1 MGHKVPNNI
10 HGFSCSNS
18 YYYLAAS
25 QIWIPTITTIPL
37 TVSTVELSRAFF
49 SSQALEAVGGHEW
62 CKSLCGASDG
72 RLLSCYGIFWVHLV
86 KLPCSTVT
94 LDGSCGG
101 RRKKHAATSTNPF
114 SAVLCAWDLSSSQA
128 IHFLSASFYHG
139 QSDSTRSLPG
149 NIGTHFLKPNWNG
162 SYKTWP
168 FFRVHWIHP
177 ALFPDGSDSSG
188 GMHP

>member
-72 RLLSCYGIFWVHLV
+72 RLLSCYGIFCVHLV

-94 LDGSCGG
+94 LDGLCGG
-101 RRKKHAATSTNPF
+101 RRKKTCSNINKCFFSRFVRMRSIFVTSNPF
-114 SAVLCAWDLSSSQA
+114 SVS
-128 IHFLSASFYHG
+128 IFLS
-139 QSDSTRSLPG
+139 RS
-149 NIGTHFLKPNWNG
+149 IRFHKKPSWK
-162 SYKTWP
+162 YWHAFTQAKLEW
-168 FFRVHWIHP
+168 
-177 ALFPDGSDSSG
+177 
-188 GMHP
+188 